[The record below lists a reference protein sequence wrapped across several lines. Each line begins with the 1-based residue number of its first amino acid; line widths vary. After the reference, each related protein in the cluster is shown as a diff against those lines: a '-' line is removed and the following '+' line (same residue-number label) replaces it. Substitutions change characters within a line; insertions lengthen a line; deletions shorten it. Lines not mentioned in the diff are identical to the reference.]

1 MRNNVKYGKIV
12 VSNYRDGGIKTM
24 ADVNAE
30 IMSLTQQASQFLQ
43 SGNENKYKVLMERV
57 NHLKYSTLTDA
68 QLMALPYEE
77 LQEAKQALEGAE
89 NLDVNKYNIVVNA
102 LAEKAPEEAAAQETA
117 AANFVQEIGFDFDA
131 YAGTGKLNQIASLMF
146 KKITSGYEL
155 KLRQR
160 DDITKGLEET
170 VTNLTF
176 QNKSLQETNASLG
189 QYKLE
194 NEDYK
199 QRFTAAEAKM
209 SEYELEISRRDQEI
223 ERLKRRESE
232 LQQQIANAPAPTARQ
247 IVDISD
253 DDALKQLIA
262 QASEL
267 KAKKAEEAEA
277 ARKAALT
284 KVTNLRW
291 EDPYNRKNYLAELV
305 TDGPE
310 GKEGKTITINYLY
323 LGKYVEVSAEE
334 AERFRAEAAA
344 ASQTPIVESI
354 PLVETPEIVT
364 VEQFREEPDAF
375 IEGSIRYYEGMDAS
389 TVGEV
394 APKSLEERVK
404 AIEIKIERL
413 ENYTFRDLPL
423 GSLAV

>member
-1 MRNNVKYGKIV
+1 
-12 VSNYRDGGIKTM
+12 
-24 ADVNAE
+24 
-30 IMSLTQQASQFLQ
+30 
-43 SGNENKYKVLMERV
+43 MERV
-57 NHLKYSTLTDA
+57 NQLKYSNMTDV
-68 QLMALPYEE
+68 QLMGLTYEE
-77 LQEAKQALEGAE
+77 LQEAKRAFE
-89 NLDVNKYNIVVNA
+89 NSEEFDINKYNIVVNA
-102 LAEKAPEEAAAQETA
+102 LAEKAPEEAAAQETVTA
-117 AANFVQEIGFDFDA
+117 SFVQDIGFDFDA
-131 YAGTGKLNQIASLMF
+131 NAGTGMLNQIAALMF
-146 KKITSGYEL
+146 KKVSTGYEL
-155 KLRQR
+155 QIRQHE
-160 DDITKGLEET
+160 DTIKGLEET
-170 VTNLTF
+170 VTNLNF
-176 QNKSLQETNASLG
+176 QNKNLQETNANLG

-199 QRFTAAEAKM
+199 HRFEAAAAQLAEH
-209 SEYELEISRRDQEI
+209 EQEI
-223 ERLKRRESE
+223 ARLKRRESE
-232 LQQQIANAPAPTARQ
+232 LQQQLVNAPAPTARQ
-247 IVDISD
+247 VIDITAD
-253 DDALKQLIA
+253 TDINALIA
-262 QASEL
+262 QAKE
-267 KAKKAEEAEA
+267 KKAQKAAEEEA
-277 ARKAALT
+277 ARKASLT

-310 GKEGKTITINYLY
+310 GNAGQTITINYLY

-344 ASQTPIVESI
+344 ASQETVVESI